1 MKGTSLPGWDSSS
14 CAGGTDP
21 DAMCKPRAST
31 AGLARPRRRFH
42 PLTIH
47 HGVCTIISAKAHT
60 ARGSGVNDGVVQALL
75 GWKEKDHGKREI
87 AVRNTGRVGA
97 LQRRAGGECR
107 GSGSSG
113 RASPPAGGDRGR
125 GSGNCPAAGGAQGQ
139 QAGGFQEGQGV
150 DGERSAGGVRHAQLP
165 PTELRH
171 RVGETGGVRPAT
183 LPRTQSPDAE
193 DPAAPRSD
201 HHTAP
206 GPGGQ
211 PSRSRR
217 HAPAVAQPSEPT
229 VPGERAEQ
237 RAPLFLAWVQEYG
250 GPANFTA
257 PRQTLRWLVKL
268 YGASPNLTPVQR
280 TLRRPS
286 KRYAAPPNLTLARR
300 TLRSAAESLRRPSKL
315 YAGPPNLTALRRTL
329 RGPAKPYVGPSNFTA
344 AQQTLRRTTKQY
356 AGSPNRTST
365 QKTLRRAAKR
375 YSASPNLTPAQQTP
389 RRHAKLYAGPENFTA
404 RRQTLRRPGEP
415 VTRMPC
421 AGPLRVLDFL

>member
-257 PRQTLRWLVKL
+257 LRQTLHRSSELYGAPANVTPRRQTLHWPAELYGAPPSLYAGPANFTRPRQTFRWAVKLYGGSANSTPHQQTVRRLAKSYAGPANLTAPHQTLRWLAKPYVDPEDFTPRRQTLQRFAKPYAGSANSTPPRQTLRWPRKL
-268 YGASPNLTPVQR
+268 YGAPPNFAAAWR
-280 TLRRPS
+280 TRHTNAMRRP
-286 KRYAAPPNLTLARR
+286 A
-300 TLRSAAESLRRPSKL
+300 
-315 YAGPPNLTALRRTL
+315 
-329 RGPAKPYVGPSNFTA
+329 
-344 AQQTLRRTTKQY
+344 
-356 AGSPNRTST
+356 
-365 QKTLRRAAKR
+365 
-375 YSASPNLTPAQQTP
+375 
-389 RRHAKLYAGPENFTA
+389 
-404 RRQTLRRPGEP
+404 
-415 VTRMPC
+415 
-421 AGPLRVLDFL
+421 

>member
-315 YAGPPNLTALRRTL
+315 YAAPANSTAPRQILRRSSKPYGAPPNFTLARQTVRRPRRLYAAPPNVTALR
-329 RGPAKPYVGPSNFTA
+329 
-344 AQQTLRRTTKQY
+344 QTLRRLSKLHAAT
-356 AGSPNRTST
+356 PNFTLA
-365 QKTLRRAAKR
+365 QKTLRRAAKLCGGLANPSHECHAPAR
-375 YSASPNLTPAQQTP
+375 SA
-389 RRHAKLYAGPENFTA
+389 
-404 RRQTLRRPGEP
+404 
-415 VTRMPC
+415 C
-421 AGPLRVLDFL
+421 